1 MDGMI
6 AVRFLHVFGV
16 GPHPLGRWWNR
27 SLAAALA
34 VVAGVGFTACRP
46 GADSAAAGKLP
57 PALETAALERGRA
70 IAGQAFALLST
81 NLARALAEGGLTNA
95 LPYCSARAYPL
106 TEQVAA
112 TNRVRLRR
120 LTHKPRN
127 PTNAPAAG
135 ELAVLRG
142 FQLALGRGETPAPVV
157 RATASNTVVFYS
169 PIVITNPLCLQC
181 HGVPGRDLS
190 PATLALLQTL
200 YPQDQ
205 ATGFQLGD
213 LRGAWR
219 VEFDRADLESPGR

>member
-1 MDGMI
+1 MEPRTLVYRALSGTPSSTLLLVI
-6 AVRFLHVFGV
+6 
-16 GPHPLGRWWNR
+16 
-27 SLAAALA
+27 SLLA
-34 VVAGVGFTACRP
+34 ACRP
-46 GADSAAAGKLP
+46 AAESDSGAAPLPAAV
-57 PALETAALERGRA
+57 ETLARERGRA

-81 NLARALAEGGLTNA
+81 NLAQALAQGGITNA
-95 LPYCSARAYPL
+95 LPYCSEKAYPL
-106 TEQVAA
+106 TELVAA
-112 TNRVRLRR
+112 TNQVRLRR

-157 RATASNTVVFYS
+157 RATPSNTVVFYS

-181 HGVPGRDLS
+181 HGVVGRDIL
-190 PATLALLQTL
+190 PATAALLQKL

-205 ATGFQLGD
+205 ATGFSLGD

-219 VEFDRADLESPGR
+219 VEFERPARETATR

>member
-57 PALETAALERGRA
+57 PDLETAALERGRA

-181 HGVPGRDLS
+181 HGVPGRDLP

-219 VEFDRADLESPGR
+219 VEFDRVDLESPGR